1 MKPIRLVCGTRA
13 SYDDFPQKTALGRS
27 LSLFRHASPPQLMLF
42 DNNRA
47 GLSSIYNYAIE
58 QSRNDPAILVFL
70 HDDLHLCDFY
80 WMDRIR
86 DAVTQFDIVG
96 LAGNTRRLP
105 GQPSWFFR
113 DASFT
118 RDDAQYLSGVVGH
131 GSGFPCTNMSIYGP
145 PGRECKLLD
154 GLLLAADSERLIAS
168 GLTFDERFDFHF
180 YDLDFC
186 RRGRVART
194 AHGNVADER
203 RARKRRIVRQPR
215 MARRLRALHAEVH
228 GRVSASPSAPLQ
240 GPRCKRLPITNLSRA
255 ATSRWTGRRT
265 RRRRL
270 RPHSMPPPRCTPR
283 SRIIRRAA

>member
-13 SYDDFPQKTALGRS
+13 SYDDFSQETALGRS

-186 RRGRVART
+186 RQAESRGLRMGTWPMSVVHESAGSFGTPAWR
-194 AHGNVADER
+194 GGYER
-203 RARKRRIVRQPR
+203 YMQKYMGV
-215 MARRLRALHAEVH
+215 
-228 GRVSASPSAPLQ
+228 
-240 GPRCKRLPITNLSRA
+240 
-255 ATSRWTGRRT
+255 
-265 RRRRL
+265 
-270 RPHSMPPPRCTPR
+270 
-283 SRIIRRAA
+283 